1 MKQRKTTVKVRNW
14 MELPLT
20 RMELQSENM
29 KQTVQEPDFTT
40 NTATKANEERKI
52 ETNIILFT

>member
-1 MKQRKTTVKVRNW
+1 

-20 RMELQSENM
+20 KNGTSIREYEA
-29 KQTVQEPDFTT
+29 TVQEPDFTT

-52 ETNIILFT
+52 ETNIILFTYENHQYWS